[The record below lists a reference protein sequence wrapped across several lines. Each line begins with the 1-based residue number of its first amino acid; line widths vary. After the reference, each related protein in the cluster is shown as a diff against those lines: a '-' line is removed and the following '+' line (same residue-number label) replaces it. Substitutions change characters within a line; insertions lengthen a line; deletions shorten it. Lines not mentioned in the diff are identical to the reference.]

1 MPTSALLQLVAKGRQ
16 DAYLTSN
23 PQFTFFKHVYRRYT
37 PFAVES
43 IPIEMDGTL
52 DFGRRIS
59 TVIPR
64 RADLLSTLFLEI
76 DLPAIPPDT
85 TDPENPIPYYWT
97 NNIGHS
103 MIDYVSIEVGEKEID
118 RHTGEWLQIW
128 SELITTTDKR
138 EGFNQMVGHWD
149 VYPDPGQSAGPL
161 SLSIPLR
168 FWFCTSIG
176 AALPLVALQAHP
188 IRIIIQ
194 LKRFQE
200 LWWSP
205 ALSCTGRAGI
215 CPPPIAPVSPS
226 RLQLFGDYI
235 YLDPEERKRFATVDH
250 EYLIDQLQFAPPHAV
265 PKNIASVNI
274 PLVFNHCCKEF
285 IWIIKQNHC
294 LKANEWMN
302 FTNVYQSVGGDC
314 PESIPLQDQITS
326 ALIQLDGYDRF
337 ERRNALYFRVVQPF
351 QRHTNIP
358 NDYIYLYS
366 FSLRPEEEQPSGS
379 LNCSKIDTINLNLV
393 FNTATIGDDRTVS
406 VYATNY
412 NVFRV
417 TGGLGG
423 LAFYS

>member
-16 DAYLTSN
+16 DLYLTSN

-37 PFAVES
+37 PFAIES

-59 TVIPR
+59 TIIPHK
-64 RADLLSTLFLEI
+64 ADLLSTLFLEI

-85 TDPENPIPYYWT
+85 TDPENPIPIYWT

-103 MIDYVSIEVGEKEID
+103 MIEYISIEVGEKEID

-128 SELITTTDKR
+128 SKLITPADKKD
-138 EGFNQMVGHWD
+138 GFNQMVGNWN
-149 VYPDPGQSAGPL
+149 VYPDAGQSAGPL

-168 FWFCTSIG
+168 FWFCNSIG

-188 IRIIIQ
+188 VRIIIQ
-194 LKRFQE
+194 LRRFQD

-205 ALSCTGRAGI
+205 ILSCDANQCTATVT
-215 CPPPIAPVSPS
+215 PVSPS

-235 YLDPEERKRFATVDH
+235 HLDPEERRRFVATDH
-250 EYLIDQLQFAPPHAV
+250 EYLIDQLQYAPPHAV
-265 PKNIASVNI
+265 PYNISSVNI

-285 IWIIKQNHC
+285 IWVVQQDRVK
-294 LKANEWMN
+294 KAHEWMN
-302 FTNVYQSVGGDC
+302 FTNLYQSIDGEC
-314 PESIPLQDQITS
+314 PDISGSLQDQITS
-326 ALIQLDGYDRF
+326 ALIQLDGLDRF
-337 ERRNALYFRVVQPF
+337 ERRNALYFRIVQPF

-358 NDYIYLYS
+358 NDFIYLYS

-393 FNTATIGDDRTVS
+393 FNQATIAYDRTVT

-417 TGGLGG
+417 VGGLGG

>member
-16 DAYLTSN
+16 DLYLTSN

-37 PFAVES
+37 PFAIES
-43 IPIEMDGTL
+43 IPIEIDGTL

-59 TVIPR
+59 TVLPR

-85 TDPENPIPYYWT
+85 TDPENPIPIYWT

-103 MIDYVSIEVGEKEID
+103 LIDYVSIEVGEKEID

-128 SELITTTDKR
+128 SELITPADKKD
-138 EGFNQMVGHWD
+138 GFNQMVGHWN
-149 VYPDPGQSAGPL
+149 VYPDTAQSAGPL

-168 FWFCTSIG
+168 FWFCNSIG
-176 AALPLVALQAHP
+176 AALPLIALQAHP
-188 IRIIIQ
+188 VRLIIQ
-194 LKRFQE
+194 LRRFQD

-205 ALSCTGRAGI
+205 ILSCSSVACSATVN
-215 CPPPIAPVSPS
+215 PVSPA

-235 YLDPEERKRFATVDH
+235 YLDPDERKRFVATDH
-250 EYLIDQLQFAPPHAV
+250 EYLIEQLQFTPPQAV
-265 PKNIASVNI
+265 PRNIASINI
-274 PLVFNHCCKEF
+274 PLTFNHCCKEF
-285 IWIIKQNHC
+285 IWVIKQDHIQ
-294 LKANEWMN
+294 KAHEWMN
-302 FTNVYQSVGGDC
+302 FSNLYQSVGGTC
-314 PESIPLQDQITS
+314 PESGTLQDQIST

-337 ERRNALYFRVVQPF
+337 ERRNATYFRIVQPY

-358 NDYIYLYS
+358 NDFIYLYS
-366 FSLRPEEEQPSGS
+366 YSFRPEEEQPSGA

-393 FNTATIGDDRTVS
+393 FNPATIADDRHVT

-412 NVFRV
+412 NIFRV
-417 TGGLGG
+417 VGGLGG
-423 LAFYS
+423 LAFYA